1 MPTQWTSQ
9 RGGHE
14 RFLKSLWLQLAGS
27 TQERLR
33 GKPLFQFLR
42 TFENFETKIR
52 LLMTP
57 HYIKRIY
64 RIRDNIPIYE
74 RLPI

>member
-1 MPTQWTSQ
+1 M
-9 RGGHE
+9 HE
-14 RFLKSLWLQLAGS
+14 HFLKSLWLQLAGS
-27 TQERLR
+27 TQEKPR

-64 RIRDNIPIYE
+64 
-74 RLPI
+74 